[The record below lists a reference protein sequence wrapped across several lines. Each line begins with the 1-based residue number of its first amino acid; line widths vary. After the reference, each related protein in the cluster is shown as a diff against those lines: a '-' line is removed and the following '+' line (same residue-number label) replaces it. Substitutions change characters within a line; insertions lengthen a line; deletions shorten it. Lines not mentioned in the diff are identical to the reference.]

1 MDLSVILYYFKLT
14 RTDMGKELTNIL
26 KQKQTLGWY
35 LWYAKNV
42 SEQKN
47 WKLTNLGEAG
57 AFWWTPY

>member
-1 MDLSVILYYFKLT
+1 
-14 RTDMGKELTNIL
+14 MGKELTNIL